1 MLGCSQNPGV
11 KRSPAHIWPLPPLQV
26 RTRSTRDPAAAQPPP
41 TQRAA
46 ESPARLPCIL
56 DRQGACAAAVRTRA
70 ERPAEALQNRF
81 GPKEVCTRSE
91 NRPPPTPAPCP
102 KETNRPGGNREG
114 DLHFA
119 HAAIKKCLQNA
130 HRKQQ
135 KRTHSQG
142 QNPHLRSN
150 DWSFRRRVAATLQ
163 NGAQR
168 RTGSSHI
175 FIERAHVNFCRAACR
190 GAGSR

>member
-1 MLGCSQNPGV
+1 MFPKIPGV
-11 KRSPAHIWPLPPLQV
+11 KRSPTHIWPLPPLQV

-41 TQRAA
+41 PQRAA

-81 GPKEVCTRSE
+81 SPTRVST
-91 NRPPPTPAPCP
+91 RAHKQPQPTAAACLE
-102 KETNRPGGNREG
+102 KFMRPGGNREG

-119 HAAIKKCLQNA
+119 HAAIKKCLQSA

-135 KRTHSQG
+135 KYTHSQG

-150 DWSFRRRVAATLQ
+150 GLDLRRRVAVTLQ
-163 NGAQR
+163 TGAQR
-168 RTGSSHI
+168 RTGRIHI

>member
-81 GPKEVCTRSE
+81 SPTRVST
-91 NRPPPTPAPCP
+91 RAHKQPQPTAAACL
-102 KETNRPGGNREG
+102 KKRMRTTGKRPGSP
-114 DLHFA
+114 HFA
-119 HAAIKKCLQNA
+119 ATAIKKCRRAGFQN
-130 HRKQQ
+130 KQ
-135 KRTHSQG
+135 KSG
-142 QNPHLRSN
+142 
-150 DWSFRRRVAATLQ
+150 
-163 NGAQR
+163 
-168 RTGSSHI
+168 RTG
-175 FIERAHVNFCRAACR
+175 ACR
-190 GAGSR
+190 RENITGCLAISPAGPRASVRFVS